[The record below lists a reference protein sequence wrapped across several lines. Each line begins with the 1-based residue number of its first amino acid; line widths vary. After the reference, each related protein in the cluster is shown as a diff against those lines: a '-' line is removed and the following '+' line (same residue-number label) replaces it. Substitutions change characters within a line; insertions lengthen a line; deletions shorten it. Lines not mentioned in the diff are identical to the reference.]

1 MLGSHFYHGL
11 TKKYVVLFGSLFNDI
26 YVDRTD
32 ANDEVKRTIKIP
44 IQYGPKERYLAR
56 YRQNPDLLREIS
68 MVFPRMAFE
77 ITGITYDPSR
87 KLNTIGKI
95 SNINSRSD
103 ILTTLYN
110 PVAYNFDITLSII
123 SRNTEDALKIV
134 EQIVPFFTPQWT
146 ETLNIIPESNVSIDI
161 PIIIKSVSSVDTY
174 SGNFEDKEWVLWD
187 LTFTLKGYLYGPTK
201 TASVIKQSI
210 VNAHIPDGNIG
221 LPQLDGTFLNEL
233 DNPDAVITTTVTPG
247 MLANGYP
254 TSNASLTVPASQI
267 FANNNY
273 GFIIDFQEDLYNG

>member
-56 YRQNPDLLREIS
+56 YRQNPDLLREVS

-87 KLNTIGKI
+87 KLNSIGKI
-95 SNINSRSD
+95 SNINANAD
-103 ILTTLYN
+103 ALTTLYN

-146 ETLNIIPESNVSIDI
+146 ETLNIIPELNISVDI
-161 PIIIKSVSSVDTY
+161 PIIIKSVNSVDTY

-187 LTFTLKGYLYGPTK
+187 LTFTLKGYLYGPSK
-201 TASVIKQSI
+201 TASVIKQAI
-210 VNAHIPDGNIG
+210 VHAHIPDGDIG
-221 LPQLDGTFLNEL
+221 LPQLNGTANSIEQT
-233 DNPDAVITTTVTPG
+233 AISITTTVTPG

-254 TSNASLTVPASQI
+254 TSNATLTVPASQI
-267 FANNNY
+267 YANSNY
-273 GFIIDFQEDLYNG
+273 GFIIDFQEDLYYG